1 MLFLYTHDK
10 PGIIG
15 GLGTA
20 LAKKGINIGAMYFG
34 RESLGGL
41 SMSLLDVDAHIADDM
56 LAELRAMPNVIDVK
70 RLNLT

>member
-15 GLGTA
+15 GLGA
-20 LAKKGINIGAMYFG
+20 VFAKRGINIGAMYFG

-41 SMSLLDVDAHIADDM
+41 CISLLDVDAHINDDM
-56 LAELRAMPNVIDVK
+56 LSEIRGVANVIDAK